1 MEPAAGRI
9 DLWCTLLGEVDEA
22 LLPRYRAMLCAQ
34 EIERMERFH
43 FARDRRRNLIT
54 RALVRTVLSRYGSLS
69 AREWRFSADAHGRP
83 RIANPPAGFAL
94 DFNLSHSA
102 DMIVLA
108 VCDRAIGVDVEHI
121 AREADIDRLDRYFS
135 AAERA
140 GLRALAPPD
149 RRRRFFELWTLK
161 ESYLKARGVGL
172 RLPLDAFAFEFA
184 GECGLRLSF
193 EPPIEDSP
201 RRWRLRQFT
210 PRPEYLVSVCAERS
224 EGPCPITVYEGVPLA
239 WEQVV
244 EVSFS
249 RSSDEGAGA
258 AHGS

>member
-1 MEPAAGRI
+1 MEWAAGRI
-9 DLWCTLLGEVDEA
+9 DLWCTFLGEVDDS
-22 LLPRYRAMLCAQ
+22 LLPRYRAMLCAK
-34 EIERMERFH
+34 EIERMERLH
-43 FARDRRRNLIT
+43 FARDRRRDLIT

-69 AREWRFSADAHGRP
+69 PREWRFSADAHGRP
-83 RIANPPAGFAL
+83 RISNPPAGFEL

-102 DMIVLA
+102 EMVVLA

-121 AREADIDRLDRYFS
+121 AREAGIDRLDRYFS

-140 GLRALAPPD
+140 DLLALAPPQ

-184 GECGLRLSF
+184 GERGLRLSF

-201 RRWRLRQFT
+201 RRWRLGQLT
-210 PRPEYLVSVCAERS
+210 PRPDYLVSVCAERC
-224 EGPCPITVYEGVPLA
+224 EGPCPITVREAVPLA
-239 WEQVV
+239 WERVRQ
-244 EVSFS
+244 VSFS
-249 RSSDEGAGA
+249 RSSDAGPGA
-258 AHGS
+258 APGP